1 MAREITALRLA
12 QQQYQQQGSTSNS
25 SVSTSPETGIG
36 MRSFLLGANPSEP
49 NVETMLEAMRRE
61 NEQLRSKLVDTERD
75 YVRISRLNEVYRE
88 ELIEHRKRASVF
100 TAVIL
105 VRHLC
110 VLYLVGFASG
120 QFDRASVV

>member
-1 MAREITALRLA
+1 
-12 QQQYQQQGSTSNS
+12 
-25 SVSTSPETGIG
+25 